1 MTVNRP
7 ACVMQVMKCVFVLHH
22 DCEQT
27 ACVMQV
33 MKCVFVLHD

>member
-7 ACVMQVMKCVFVLHH
+7 ACVMQVMKCVFVLH

-27 ACVMQV
+27 SMCEASDEVCICVT
-33 MKCVFVLHD
+33 